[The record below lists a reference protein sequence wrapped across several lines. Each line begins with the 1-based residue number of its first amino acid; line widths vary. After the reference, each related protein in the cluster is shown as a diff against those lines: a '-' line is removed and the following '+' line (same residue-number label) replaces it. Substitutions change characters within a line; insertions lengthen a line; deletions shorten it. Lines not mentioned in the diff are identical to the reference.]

1 MVGQQTH
8 SSLLPRQYPIGI
20 LNACGLR
27 DKYQCDGNLTLKSN
41 LKGTHAFQTIMHQH
55 GGLHI

>member
-8 SSLLPRQYPIGI
+8 SSLLPLQYPIGI

-27 DKYQCDGNLTLKSN
+27 DKCQCDGKLTLKSN
-41 LKGTHAFQTIMHQH
+41 LKRNSCLQTIMHQH